1 MGEGVCGNCVC
12 GGGWVCGGVG
22 VCVGVW
28 KEKNHNLGT
37 FEPSNK
43 NEFVIYEGWAI

>member
-1 MGEGVCGNCVC
+1 MIGMWG
-12 GGGWVCGGVG
+12 CGGVG

-37 FEPSNK
+37 SEPSNK